1 MAESKNERKH
11 QVIVDMNDFLL
22 EYAAK
27 KIGNKD
33 DLAEIVYKAGK
44 DDLKGLDDL
53 FKDQGE
59 GRLKSYLAVGEGA
72 ISDEPS
78 VTDQETAESRAE
90 TLTKEAM
97 AYLGKHL
104 QEFDTWKNN

>member
-1 MAESKNERKH
+1 
-11 QVIVDMNDFLL
+11 MNDFLL

-27 KIGNKD
+27 KLGNKD
-33 DLAEIVYKAGK
+33 NLAEIVFEAGK

-59 GRLKSYLAVGEGA
+59 GRLKSYQAVGEGA

-78 VTDQETAESRAE
+78 VTDQETAETRSEA
-90 TLTKEAM
+90 LTKEAM

-104 QEFDTWKNN
+104 QEFDSWKNN